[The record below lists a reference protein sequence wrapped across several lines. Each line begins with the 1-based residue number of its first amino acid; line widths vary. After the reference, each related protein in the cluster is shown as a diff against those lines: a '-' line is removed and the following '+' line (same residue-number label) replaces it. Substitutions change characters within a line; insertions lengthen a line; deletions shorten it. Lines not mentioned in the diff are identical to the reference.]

1 MATTTLQLT
10 EADKAHIDLN
20 IAKSRELGAL
30 AVRLGEPRLA
40 GALGAHL
47 SDLYVEALQ
56 VVGLID
62 AALELT
68 PTDDPEARERG
79 AQLLIDLAGSAEH
92 IAYHG
97 RRAIRPL
104 HRLAVRLD
112 PEDDQADDVPESAD
126 AT

>member
-1 MATTTLQLT
+1 MMATTTIELS
-10 EADKAHIDLN
+10 EADRARIDLN
-20 IAKSRELGAL
+20 LAKSRELAAL
-30 AVRLGEPRLA
+30 AQRLGSPRLA

-56 VVGLID
+56 VVELID
-62 AALELT
+62 AALTLG
-68 PTDDPEARERG
+68 PTDDPDVRERG

-92 IAYHG
+92 LAYHG

-112 PEDDQADDVPESAD
+112 PEDDQVDGDTLD
-126 AT
+126 